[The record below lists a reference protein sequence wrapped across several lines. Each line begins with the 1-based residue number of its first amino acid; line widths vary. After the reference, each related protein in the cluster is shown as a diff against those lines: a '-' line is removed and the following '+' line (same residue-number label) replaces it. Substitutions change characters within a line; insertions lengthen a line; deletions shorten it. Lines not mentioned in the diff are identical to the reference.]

1 MSDLTP
7 KSIMENLINK
17 KFYADKETAMS
28 KINVFFAVN
37 EITEQDYTDLVL
49 LLNNVYIELQEV
61 QENEQME
68 SFL

>member
-1 MSDLTP
+1 MSNLTP

-28 KINVFFAVN
+28 KLNVFFAVN

>member
-17 KFYADKETAMS
+17 KFYADKETAMT
-28 KINVFFAVN
+28 KLNVFFAVN

-49 LLNNVYIELQEV
+49 LLNNVYVEV
-61 QENEQME
+61 QEIEENEQME

>member
-1 MSDLTP
+1 MSNLTP

-28 KINVFFAVN
+28 KLNVFFAVN

-49 LLNNVYIELQEV
+49 LLNNVYIEVQEV
-61 QENEQME
+61 EENEQME

>member
-28 KINVFFAVN
+28 KLNVFFAVN

-49 LLNNVYIELQEV
+49 LLNNVYVEV
-61 QENEQME
+61 QEIEENEQME